1 VIATVRI
8 WAALVGSLWILG
20 CAGTHRAEVEDRPAP
35 YQAKS
40 RVQWYSSNLKPL
52 LEIDKAD
59 AERTTDGRLRIRLA
73 IRNQTRKDIWVDIRT
88 LFTDAKG
95 FECEKTNW
103 EPICLT
109 ARVDTTYEV
118 FSLGTQVSDYQV
130 VIRDPRKLEATP

>member
-1 VIATVRI
+1 MKDIVR
-8 WAALVGSLWILG
+8 ACAVFCGLCLAG
-20 CAGTHRAEVEDRPAP
+20 CASTHPAEINDCPAP

-40 RVQWYSSNLKPL
+40 RVQWYSSNLKSL

-59 AERTTDGRLRIRLA
+59 VQRTPDGRLHLRLA

-88 LFTDAKG
+88 VFTDDRG
-95 FECEKTNW
+95 FEREKTNW

-118 FSLGTQVSDYQV
+118 FSLGTQVCDYQI
-130 VIRDPRKLEATP
+130 VIRDPRKLDCIP

>member
-1 VIATVRI
+1 MLPCVVLASGF
-8 WAALVGSLWILG
+8 WLAG
-20 CAGTHRAEVEDRPAP
+20 CASTHQAEVEDRAAP

-40 RVQWYSSNLKPL
+40 RVQWNSTNLKPL

-59 AERTTDGRLRIRLA
+59 AERTADGRLRVRLA

-88 LFTDAKG
+88 LFTEAKG

-109 ARVDTTYEV
+109 ARVDTMYEV

-130 VIRDPRKLEATP
+130 IIRDPRKVEAMP

>member
-1 VIATVRI
+1 VSVCAIL
-8 WAALVGSLWILG
+8 AAGSWLAG
-20 CAGTHRAEVEDRPAP
+20 CASTHPAEVEDRTAP
-35 YQAKS
+35 YQAKT
-40 RVQWYSSNLKPL
+40 RVQWYSANLKPL

-59 AERTTDGRLRIRLA
+59 VERAADGRLRIRLA
-73 IRNQTRKDIWVDIRT
+73 IRNQTRKDLWVEIRT

-109 ARVDTTYEV
+109 ARVDTMYEV

-130 VIRDPRKLEATP
+130 IIRDPRTLEDMP